1 MPFPQF
7 WESLFSKEQ
16 LLKFFFNYCI
26 PYSLDERTV
35 NELMFAFAQAQH
47 KGDLQD
53 KEFEANPD
61 KKASLCKMREGE
73 DLHSGK
79 LYYFMTQPPFGAKIN
94 KR

>member
-1 MPFPQF
+1 
-7 WESLFSKEQ
+7 
-16 LLKFFFNYCI
+16 
-26 PYSLDERTV
+26 
-35 NELMFAFAQAQH
+35 MFAFAQAQH